1 MGKSP
6 NGRFSPIITF
16 MTTAVTIQLTDQ
28 QQAVV
33 DHDQGPAL
41 VFAVAGAGKTTAM
54 VHRIERLVREQ
65 VFPANQ
71 ILATSFGRA
80 NVVDLKRTLAPWPY
94 CQAVDIR
101 TLHSL
106 GLDILRR
113 AQRHG
118 HLSKLRLN
126 NGLTSQQLLNIS
138 LAEAR
143 RRDVPYKRELD
154 TLDRTDFLD
163 YIGFCKG
170 NLWYADLRRANL
182 PKAARKLAKA
192 AKAPD
197 APLDWYLDFYRIF
210 EQVRLQNGAITFDDM
225 LMSGWE
231 ALVQFPEV
239 LAEAQ
244 AQHRCVLVDE
254 FQDINLVQS
263 AILDLIT
270 EPERHY
276 MAIGDDDQTIYE
288 WRGAD
293 PSFILN
299 FAKRYKAATYFISDN
314 FRCPAAP
321 LLLANRVIGHNRKR
335 QPKRLSLTRGFFGET
350 AVFLAASVATMSRQI
365 VDRIVALH
373 RSGVLLNDMA
383 VLVRL
388 NAQTPYI
395 EQFLIEHKLPYRVS
409 QPFYER
415 AEIKTLIEYGRLAWF
430 EQQLQSG
437 HTPWSN
443 PRNREAFND
452 AWRTVCNR
460 PKRYLTRDLQQQM
473 AQAIVRGQGSIAQ
486 VITIAGDNAPYD
498 YLAERLDLFGQD
510 IAWLAANL
518 DQPVYSVL
526 RELETRLVYKQYLRE
541 SSGFPQTGEG
551 RAVSV
556 EAFMQYARDQGSFLQ
571 FMGHIRQLAE
581 QKIGQVADGMGDA
594 VTLTTIHRAKGL
606 EWPVVF
612 MAQCNDD
619 IMPFR
624 TERTGDI
631 DVVEEERRL
640 FYVALTRTKEHL
652 SLYCLRDD
660 PLSPFLHEANYEA
673 ILPDVTTMT
682 RLLTRPDEWGQGD
695 RDWVQ
700 AKTAEFHLQR
710 YFEQWFPLKLPFSG

>member
-1 MGKSP
+1 MATSKSDA
-6 NGRFSPIITF
+6 S
-16 MTTAVTIQLTDQ
+16 IQLTDQ

-33 DHDQGPAL
+33 DHDEGPAL

-54 VHRIERLVREQ
+54 VHRIERLVREHI
-65 VFPANQ
+65 FPAEQ

-94 CQAVDIR
+94 CRAVDIR

-118 HLSKLRLN
+118 YLTKLRLS
-126 NGLTSQQLLNIS
+126 NGLDSQQLLNIS

-143 RRDVPYKRELD
+143 RREVPYKRELD
-154 TLDRTDFLD
+154 TLDRGDFLD

-192 AKAPD
+192 AKAPEP
-197 APLDWYLDFYRIF
+197 PLDWYLDFYRIF
-210 EQVRLQNGAITFDDM
+210 EQVRLQNGAVTFDDM

-239 LAEAQ
+239 LDEVQ
-244 AQHRCVLVDE
+244 AQYRYVLVDE

-293 PSFILN
+293 PGFILN
-299 FAKRYKAATYFISDN
+299 FAKRYKATTYFISDN

-321 LLLANRVIGHNRKR
+321 LLLANKVIGHNKKR
-335 QPKRLSLTRGFFGET
+335 QRKRLSLTRGFYGDT
-350 AVFLAASVATMSRQI
+350 AVTLAPTVATMSRRI
-365 VDRIVALH
+365 VDRVVELH
-373 RSGVLLNDMA
+373 QADVPLNDMA

-395 EQFLIEHKLPYRVS
+395 EQFLIEEKLPYRVS

-437 HTPWSN
+437 SKPWAN
-443 PRNREAFND
+443 PRNRTAFGD

-460 PKRYLTRDLQQQM
+460 PKRYLSRDLQQQM
-473 AQAIVRGQGSIAQ
+473 AQAILRGQGSIAQ
-486 VITIAGDNAPYD
+486 VITTAGYNAPFD

-510 IAWLAANL
+510 IAWLATQL
-518 DQPVYSVL
+518 DRPVHTVL
-526 RELETRLVYKQYLRE
+526 RELEARLVYKQFLRE

-556 EAFMQYARDQGSFLQ
+556 EAFIEYARDQGSFLQ

-581 QKIGQVADGMGDA
+581 QKIGQVADGLGDA

-612 MAQCNDD
+612 MAQCNDG
-619 IMPFR
+619 IMPFQA
-624 TERTGDI
+624 ERSGEI
-631 DVVEEERRL
+631 DHIEEERRL

-652 SLYCLRDD
+652 ALYCLGEE
-660 PLSPFLHEANYEA
+660 PLSPFLYEA
-673 ILPDVTTMT
+673 SHESVLPDVATMT
-682 RLLTRPDEWGQGD
+682 RLLAQPDDWSVGD
-695 RDWVQ
+695 RDWVK
-700 AKTAEFHLQR
+700 AKTAEYHLQR
-710 YFEQWFPLKLPFSG
+710 YFEQWFPVKLGLT

>member
-1 MGKSP
+1 MSTSKSDA
-6 NGRFSPIITF
+6 S
-16 MTTAVTIQLTDQ
+16 IQLTDQ

-33 DHDQGPAL
+33 EHNEGPAL

-54 VHRIERLVREQ
+54 VHRIERLVREH
-65 VFPANQ
+65 VFPAEQ

-94 CQAVDIR
+94 CRAVDIR

-118 HLSKLRLN
+118 YLSQLRLS
-126 NGLTSQQLLNIS
+126 NGPDSQQLLNIS

-143 RRDVPYKRELD
+143 RREIPYKRELD

-192 AKAPD
+192 AKAPEP
-197 APLDWYLDFYRIF
+197 PLDWYLDFYRIF
-210 EQVRLQNGAITFDDM
+210 EQVRLQNGAVTFDDM

-239 LAEAQ
+239 LDEVQ
-244 AQHRCVLVDE
+244 AQYRCVLVDE

-270 EPERHY
+270 QPERHY

-293 PSFILN
+293 PGFILN
-299 FAKRYKAATYFISDN
+299 FAKRYKATTYFISDN

-321 LLLANRVIGHNRKR
+321 LLLANKVIGHNKKR
-335 QPKRLSLTRGFFGET
+335 QRKRLSLTRGFYGDT
-350 AVFLAASVATMSRQI
+350 AVTLAPSVATMSRRI
-365 VDRIVALH
+365 VDRIVELH
-373 RSGVLLNDMA
+373 QADVPLNDMA

-395 EQFLIEHKLPYRVS
+395 EQFLIEEKLPYRVS

-430 EQQLQSG
+430 EQQLKSG
-437 HTPWSN
+437 SNPWTN
-443 PRNREAFND
+443 PRNRTTFGE
-452 AWRTVCNR
+452 AWRSVCNR
-460 PKRYLTRDLQQQM
+460 PKRYLSRDLQQQM
-473 AQAIVRGQGSIAQ
+473 AQAILRGQGSIAQ
-486 VITIAGDNAPYD
+486 VITTAGFNAPFD
-498 YLAERLDLFGQD
+498 YLAERLDLFGED
-510 IAWLAANL
+510 IAWLATQL
-518 DQPVYSVL
+518 DRPVHTVL
-526 RELETRLVYKQYLRE
+526 RELEARLVYKQFLRE

-556 EAFMQYARDQGSFLQ
+556 EAFIEYAKEQGSFLQ

-581 QKIGQVADGMGDA
+581 QKIGQVADGLGDA

-612 MAQCNDD
+612 MAQCNDG
-619 IMPFR
+619 IMPFQA
-624 TERTGDI
+624 ERTGEI
-631 DVVEEERRL
+631 DHIEEERRL

-652 SLYCLRDD
+652 ALYCLGEE
-660 PLSPFLHEANYEA
+660 PLSPFLHEANYEPVLKDAA
-673 ILPDVTTMT
+673 IIT
-682 RLLTRPDEWGQGD
+682 RLLARPDDWSQGD
-695 RDWVQ
+695 RDWVT
-700 AKTAEFHLQR
+700 AKTAEYQLQR
-710 YFEQWFPLKLPFSG
+710 YFEQWFPVELSLK

>member
-1 MGKSP
+1 MATSKSDA
-6 NGRFSPIITF
+6 S
-16 MTTAVTIQLTDQ
+16 IQLTDQ

-33 DHDQGPAL
+33 DHNEGPAL

-54 VHRIERLVREQ
+54 VHRIERLVREHI
-65 VFPANQ
+65 FPAGQ

-118 HLSKLRLN
+118 HLSKMRLS
-126 NGLTSQQLLNIS
+126 NGLDSQQLLNIS

-143 RRDVPYKRELD
+143 RREVPYKRELD

-197 APLDWYLDFYRIF
+197 PPLDWYLDFYRIF

-231 ALVQFPEV
+231 VLVQFPEV
-239 LAEAQ
+239 LAEVQ
-244 AQHRCVLVDE
+244 AQYRCVLVDE

-270 EPERHY
+270 QPERHY

-293 PSFILN
+293 PGFILN
-299 FAKRYKAATYFISDN
+299 FAKRYKATTYFISDN

-321 LLLANRVIGHNRKR
+321 LLLANNVIGHNRKR
-335 QPKRLSLTRGFFGET
+335 QKKRLSLTRGFYGET
-350 AVFLAASVATMSRQI
+350 AVSLAPTVARMSRQI
-365 VDRIVALH
+365 VDRIVRLH
-373 RSGVLLNDMA
+373 HDGVPLNDMA

-395 EQFLIEHKLPYRVS
+395 EQFLIEEKLPYRVS

-437 HTPWSN
+437 GNPWAS
-443 PRNREAFND
+443 PRNRTAFGD

-473 AQAIVRGQGSIAQ
+473 AQSILRGQGSVAQ
-486 VITIAGDNAPYD
+486 VLATAGYNAPFD

-510 IAWLAANL
+510 IAWLATQL
-518 DQPVYSVL
+518 DQPVYNVL
-526 RELETRLVYKQYLRE
+526 RELEARLVYKQYLRE

-556 EAFMQYARDQGSFLQ
+556 EAFIEYAKEQGSFLQ

-581 QKIGQVADGMGDA
+581 QKIGQVADGLGDA

-612 MAQCNDD
+612 MAQCNDG
-619 IMPFR
+619 IMPFHA
-624 TERTGDI
+624 ERAGEVDQ
-631 DVVEEERRL
+631 VEEERRL

-652 SLYCLRDD
+652 ALYCLSEE
-660 PLSPFLHEANYEA
+660 PLSPFLYEANHETV
-673 ILPDVTTMT
+673 LPDVATMT
-682 RLLTRPDEWGQGD
+682 RLLAQPDDWSVAD

-700 AKTAEFHLQR
+700 GKTAVYHLQR
-710 YFEQWFPLKLPFSG
+710 YFEQWFPLKLKLT

>member
-1 MGKSP
+1 
-6 NGRFSPIITF
+6 
-16 MTTAVTIQLTDQ
+16 MTTTPPIIQLTDQ

-33 DHDQGPAL
+33 DHDTGPAL

-54 VHRIERLVREQ
+54 VHRIERLVREHI
-65 VFPANQ
+65 FPANQ

-94 CQAVDIR
+94 CRDVDIR

-118 HLSKLRLN
+118 YLSNLQLN
-126 NGLTSQQLLNIS
+126 NGLNSQQLLNIS

-143 RRDVPYKRELD
+143 RRNVPYKRELD
-154 TLDRTDFLD
+154 TLDRADFLD
-163 YIGFCKG
+163 YVGFCKG
-170 NLWYADLRRANL
+170 NLWYANLRRVKL

-192 AKAPD
+192 AKAPES
-197 APLDWYLDFYRIF
+197 PLDWYLDFYRIF
-210 EQVRLQNGAITFDDM
+210 EEIRLQNGAVTFDDM
-225 LMSGWE
+225 LLSGWE
-231 ALVQFPEV
+231 ALVQYESV
-239 LAEAQ
+239 LAEVQ
-244 AQHRCVLVDE
+244 AQYRCVLVDE

-293 PSFILN
+293 PGFILN

-321 LLLANRVIGHNRKR
+321 LLLANRVIDHNKKR
-335 QPKRLSLTRGFFGET
+335 QAKRLSLTRGFYGET
-350 AVFLAASVATMSRQI
+350 AVSLAPTVATMSREI
-365 VDRIVALH
+365 VDKIISLHEKSDVAL
-373 RSGVLLNDMA
+373 NDIA

-395 EQFLIEHKLPYRVS
+395 EQYLIEHKLPYRVS

-415 AEIKTLIEYGRLAWF
+415 TEIKTLIEYGRLAWF
-430 EQQLQSG
+430 EQQLQKKN
-437 HTPWSN
+437 TPWTN
-443 PRNREAFND
+443 PRNREAFGE
-452 AWRTVCNR
+452 AWRAVCNR
-460 PKRYLTRDLQQQM
+460 PKRYLTRELQQQM
-473 AQAIVRGQGSIAQ
+473 AQAILRGQGSIAQ
-486 VITIAGDNAPYD
+486 VIATSGYNAPYD
-498 YLAERLDLFGQD
+498 YLAERLDLFAQD
-510 IAWLAANL
+510 IAWLSDQL
-518 DQPVYSVL
+518 DKPVFNVL
-526 RELETRLVYKQYLRE
+526 RELEARLVYKQYLRE

-556 EAFMQYARDQGSFLQ
+556 EAFIQYAKEQGSFLQ
-571 FMGHIRQLAE
+571 FMGHIRQLADR
-581 QKIGQVADGMGDA
+581 KIGQVADGMGDA

-612 MAQCNDD
+612 MAQCNDE

-624 TERTGDI
+624 AERNGDL
-631 DVVEEERRL
+631 DFLEEERRL

-652 SLYCLRDD
+652 LLYGLRDD
-660 PLSPFLHEANYEA
+660 PLSPFLDEADYTA
-673 ILPDVTTMT
+673 VLQDVATMT
-682 RLLTRPDEWGQGD
+682 HLLTQPDEWSQGD
-695 RDWVQ
+695 REWMQ
-700 AKTAEFHLQR
+700 GKTAVFHLQR
-710 YFEQWFPLKLPFSG
+710 YFEQWFPIDLS

>member
-1 MGKSP
+1 MATSKSDA
-6 NGRFSPIITF
+6 S
-16 MTTAVTIQLTDQ
+16 IQLTDQ

-33 DHDQGPAL
+33 DHDEGPAL

-54 VHRIERLVREQ
+54 VHRIERLVREHI
-65 VFPANQ
+65 VPAEQ

-94 CQAVDIR
+94 CRAVDIR

-118 HLSKLRLN
+118 HLSKLRLS
-126 NGLTSQQLLNIS
+126 NGLDSQQLLNIS

-143 RRDVPYKRELD
+143 RREVPYKRELD
-154 TLDRTDFLD
+154 TLDRGDFLD

-197 APLDWYLDFYRIF
+197 PPLDWYLDFYRIF
-210 EQVRLQNGAITFDDM
+210 EQVRLQNGAVTFDDM

-231 ALVQFPEV
+231 ALVQLPEV
-239 LAEAQ
+239 LAEVQ
-244 AQHRCVLVDE
+244 AQYRCVLVDE

-263 AILDLIT
+263 AMLDLIT
-270 EPERHY
+270 QPERHY

-293 PSFILN
+293 PGFILN
-299 FAKRYKAATYFISDN
+299 FAKRYKATTYFISDN

-321 LLLANRVIGHNRKR
+321 LLLANKVIGHNKKR
-335 QPKRLSLTRGFFGET
+335 QRKRLSLTRGFYGDT
-350 AVFLAASVATMSRQI
+350 AVTLAPTVASMSRRI
-365 VDRIVALH
+365 VDRIVELH
-373 RSGVLLNDMA
+373 QADVPLNDMA

-395 EQFLIEHKLPYRVS
+395 EQFLIEEKLPYRVS

-430 EQQLQSG
+430 EQQLQTG
-437 HTPWSN
+437 TNPWAS
-443 PRNREAFND
+443 PRNRVAFGD

-460 PKRYLTRDLQQQM
+460 PKRYLTRDSQQQM
-473 AQAIVRGQGSIAQ
+473 AQAIVRGQASIAQ
-486 VITIAGDNAPYD
+486 VLTTASYNAPFD

-510 IAWLAANL
+510 IAWLATQL
-518 DQPVYSVL
+518 DRPVHTVL
-526 RELETRLVYKQYLRE
+526 RELEARLVYKQFLRE

-556 EAFMQYARDQGSFLQ
+556 EAFIEYAKEQGSFLQ

-581 QKIGQVADGMGDA
+581 QKIGQVADGLGDA

-612 MAQCNDD
+612 LAQCNDG
-619 IMPFR
+619 IMPFQA
-624 TERTGDI
+624 ERTGEVDQI
-631 DVVEEERRL
+631 EEERRL

-652 SLYCLRDD
+652 ALYCLSEE
-660 PLSPFLHEANYEA
+660 PLSPFLYEANHA
-673 ILPDVTTMT
+673 AVLPDVAIMT
-682 RLLTRPDEWGQGD
+682 RLLAQPDDWSVGD
-695 RDWVQ
+695 RDWVK
-700 AKTAEFHLQR
+700 AKTAEYHLER
-710 YFEQWFPLKLPFSG
+710 YFEQWFPVELELT